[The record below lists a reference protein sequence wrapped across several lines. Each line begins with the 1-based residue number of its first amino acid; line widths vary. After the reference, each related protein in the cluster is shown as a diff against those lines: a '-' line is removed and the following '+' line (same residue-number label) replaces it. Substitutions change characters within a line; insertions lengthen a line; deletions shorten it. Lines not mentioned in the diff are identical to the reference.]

1 MNVKDFAFAIII
13 GTERMIS
20 KLRQGNQKAIR
31 AFLGVVLD
39 GISMQLKDHSHKK
52 TERVTDRTQTCD

>member
-1 MNVKDFAFAIII
+1 MNVEDFAFAIII

-39 GISMQLKDHSHKK
+39 GISMQLKDHSHQKF
-52 TERVTDRTQTCD
+52 ERVADRTQTCD